1 MLLQMQ
7 HMIEMMQMQ
16 QSGSEKTEDPHE
28 RAWIALQ
35 TFSPLARTRIEK
47 AFKSNGFGP
56 LEWYDVL
63 WALERE
69 GPLRQR
75 DLAAHLLLERYSL
88 SRLVD
93 RLEAESLVV
102 RSDTEADLRGQVVHL
117 TDAGR
122 EMRKSMWAIYG
133 PAIQSTMGGLD
144 TSEAALLAKL
154 LGKLA

>member
-7 HMIEMMQMQ
+7 HKTEMMQMQ

-35 TFSPLARTRIEK
+35 TFAPVARGRIEK
-47 AFKSNGFGP
+47 AFKTNGFGP

-88 SRLVD
+88 SRLID

-117 TDAGR
+117 TEAGR
-122 EMRKSMWAIYG
+122 KMRKSMWDVYA
-133 PAIQSTMGGLD
+133 PAIQRTMGGLD
-144 TSEAALLAKL
+144 AEEAAQLARLLVKL
-154 LGKLA
+154 T